1 MSRRGVLRC
10 LLAAVFFGLSAPAA
24 SRLARDLGP
33 FTLAGLLYV
42 GAALAT
48 ALPAIGRP
56 PSRQSLRRSVGRLSI
71 AVVVGGAF
79 GPLLLAS
86 GLQRT
91 SGATTSLLLNLELVF
106 TAAFAG
112 LVLHEH
118 LGRRVITGAGLVVVA
133 GATLG
138 WSGTPDARWGALLI
152 VGACACW
159 GVDNSITAALDSL
172 APATIT
178 FAKGLFAGTANLAIG
193 LALDGP
199 PTATLGFKAIAVGMI
214 GYGASITLWVAGAR
228 DLGAARGQLIFAAA
242 PFIGAIA
249 AWTAFGE
256 PVTGRQVG
264 ALLIAGCGVSFVLG
278 SSHEHPHTHEPV
290 EHEHEHTGH
299 DGHHEH
305 DDPSHARH
313 LHPHVHTAI
322 LHNHPH
328 VPDLH
333 HRHDHP
339 HR

>member
-1 MSRRGVLRC
+1 MRC
-10 LLAAVFFGLSAPAA
+10 LLAAIFFGLSAPAA

-33 FTLAGLLYV
+33 FTLAGLLYI

-48 ALPAIGRP
+48 ATPVWRNP
-56 PSRQSLRRSVGRLSI
+56 PSRQSLRRSAPRLGL
-71 AVVVGGAF
+71 AVIVGGAF
-79 GPLLLAS
+79 GPLLLAA

-106 TAAFAG
+106 TTAFAG

-118 LGRRVITGAGLVVVA
+118 LGRRVITGAAIVAVA

-138 WSGTPDARWGALLI
+138 WTGAPDARWGAVLI
-152 VGACACW
+152 IGACACW

-178 FAKGLFAGTANLAIG
+178 FAKGIFAGTANLAIG
-193 LALDGP
+193 LAIDGT
-199 PTATLGFKAIAVGMI
+199 PTAGLAVKAIAVGMI

-256 PVTGRQVG
+256 PVAARQVL
-264 ALLIAGCGVSFVLG
+264 ALLIAACGVSFVLG

-290 EHEHEHTGH
+290 EHEHEHAGH
-299 DGHHEH
+299 DGHHDH
-305 DDPSHARH
+305 DDESAGRH
-313 LHPHVHTAI
+313 LHPHVHATLTHSHA
-322 LHNHPH
+322 H

-333 HRHDHP
+333 HRHAH
-339 HR
+339 